1 MNGCDAGDSGV
12 GLGALV
18 VGAHGAALQVGSHRQ
33 TLQGGAG
40 VMVRVSIV
48 IPAYNRA
55 HCIAR
60 ALRSVRAQWETGDFE
75 LLLGDDAST
84 DKTWEVVCGG
94 SFPRPSWRA
103 WR

>member
-1 MNGCDAGDSGV
+1 MR
-12 GLGALV
+12 ALV
-18 VGAHGAALQVGSHRQ
+18 VGAHGAALQVGSHR

-60 ALRSVRAQWETGDFE
+60 ALRSVRSQWETGDFE